1 MGRVPRSPSAPCS
14 ALPLY
19 PRLITRWT
27 VKYISQTITND
38 KLLIKSKQKENDQND
53 RAMYILVRSS
63 FFLSLTL
70 KP

>member
-27 VKYISQTITND
+27 VKCISRTITND
-38 KLLIKSKQKENDQND
+38 KLLIKSRKQKENDQND
-53 RAMYILVRSS
+53 
-63 FFLSLTL
+63 
-70 KP
+70 